1 MCVKATFTVTSGCHT
16 LEQEAQTSFDNMT
29 KTTYGCGGKPHGSV
43 YQRHDSRQCLLSRI
57 LESIIEMDSR
67 CIWIVS
73 FIQVLAIG
81 DINVAIETLGALAIV
96 ITGIQALKYKNNSCS
111 IQITLCIGSVLSH
124 FQSLNGNWHAGFSF

>member
-16 LEQEAQTSFDNMT
+16 LEQEVQTSFDNMT
-29 KTTYGCGGKPHGSV
+29 KTTYGCRGKAS
-43 YQRHDSRQCLLSRI
+43 RKCLSKTSRQCLLSRI

-81 DINVAIETLGALAIV
+81 DINVAIETLGALVIV
-96 ITGIQALKYKNNSCS
+96 ITGIQALKYKKNSCS

-124 FQSLNGNWHAGFSF
+124 FQSLNGNWHAGSPF